1 MIFEIFRVYWWDGI
15 LIQDAA
21 RGCYPE
27 PGLFTELGFHWAYPD
42 YDNDFDDVF
51 ADDDDGNVFDNLFAK
66 TSIIQKNVKFYLQ
79 TFFKFD
85 FHCFQIFSLLQGIF
99 FVKAFHEQ
107 FTSDILPDSEDDDD
121 ADVERW
127 SLINGRLSFRKLG
140 F

>member
-1 MIFEIFRVYWWDGI
+1 MGRDINSGCS
-15 LIQDAA
+15 A
-21 RGCYPE
+21 RMLPWARIIHRI
-27 PGLFTELGFHWAYPD
+27 GFSLSLSWLWQW
-42 YDNDFDDVF
+42 FWRCF